1 MKKRCLLCTDMC
13 CFSSPVPAR
22 APQCAAQSRCT
33 VELHC
38 HYHQKAPPHVPFQG
52 RWFSSTIH
60 HWVALLSVYCF
71 NMCTGIKLFYQ
82 ALQPCQLES
91 SATDLKIV
99 CYRLLACITHK
110 RFFCKV
116 LSIEGTLLP
125 NLSSVNSIILVTT
138 QVKSTKVRL

>member
-1 MKKRCLLCTDMC
+1 MYGHVLLQLSSASCQSTTMRRRVGAPLNFTAITTRRRLRRMC
-13 CFSSPVPAR
+13 RF
-22 APQCAAQSRCT
+22 
-33 VELHC
+33 
-38 HYHQKAPPHVPFQG
+38 KAVGSLP
-52 RWFSSTIH
+52 SH

-116 LSIEGTLLP
+116 YGVEGALLP
-125 NLSSVNSIILVTT
+125 DLSSVNSILLVAT
-138 QVKSTKVRL
+138 QVNSTKGCERPFF